1 MFGKLSNINIGDKI
15 ELTDL
20 NGKTITYIVSD
31 KYNIDPYDVSCTSQ
45 LTNGRKKITLI
56 TCSYSGTKRLVVQG
70 YEQE

>member
-45 LTNGRKKITLI
+45 LTNGRRKITLI